1 MTGQR
6 RTSAVAV
13 AARPWVPTAAWAAVL
28 FALGLVRMLVPRAV
42 GLADDGSGARL
53 ACRLGVAPEGEVRYF
68 AFAVFRY
75 VADDDASCASGT
87 PPPWPQHAGLLLARL
102 VSTTLGAGALDLRVA
117 VVAYCALAAVT
128 AALVGALARRRRH
141 ARAVTTVLTWLLLV
155 DSAFAGYAASLYP
168 QAAGITGLLLTVTGW
183 LLLEAAGPARW
194 VGRAALTLGAAVL
207 VSSGPVAA
215 LAVVPL
221 GVALLLR
228 ARASARAR
236 ARDRAAWLAP
246 AALTVALTTLAAG
259 AVAGVDPTQR
269 RYDTWDYVS
278 TGVLADTDRPGPE
291 LAAMG
296 LPADAERFLGIP
308 VWSPASIRG
317 WDRWPD
323 VDPDPLRVQGYV
335 LSHPAVLH
343 DRLDHAVR
351 AMGEGRPAS
360 LGSYDAGTAR
370 PGEQERRVTL
380 FSSRQDQ
387 LLAFGLPVAVLLGA
401 VLTWLALV
409 VTRSPVHGADA
420 RRLASGALLLLGVAV
435 SQVAGTAL
443 TEATDAGRHVVVG
456 SLAGL
461 LALCLLVAAGL
472 TSRALDASA
481 RPEVARP
488 EAARASA

>member
-1 MTGQR
+1 MTGR
-6 RTSAVAV
+6 LRAAVAV
-13 AARPWVPTAAWAAVL
+13 APPWMATAAWAAVL
-28 FALGLVRMLVPRAV
+28 FTLGLVRMLVPHTV
-42 GLADDGSGARL
+42 GLADDGSGARP
-53 ACRLGVAPEGEVRYF
+53 ACRLGVTPEGGTQYF

-75 VADDDASCASGT
+75 VADADASCSPGT

-155 DSAFAGYAASLYP
+155 DSAFAGYAGSLYP
-168 QAAGITGLLLTVTGW
+168 QAAGIAGLLLCVTGW
-183 LLLEAAGPARW
+183 LLLDAAGGSRW
-194 VGRAALTLGAAVL
+194 VGRTTLALGAGVL
-207 VSSGPVAA
+207 VSSGPVTA
-215 LAVVPL
+215 LAVVPI
-221 GVALLLR
+221 GAALLLR
-228 ARASARAR
+228 ARASVQARPR
-236 ARDRAAWLAP
+236 GRRAAWFAP
-246 AALTVALTTLAAG
+246 VALTVALTALAAG
-259 AVAGVDPTQR
+259 GVAGVDPTQR

-278 TGVLADTDRPGPE
+278 AGVLADADRPGPE

-308 VWSPASIRG
+308 VWSPSSIRG
-317 WDRWPD
+317 WEHWPD

-335 LSHPAVLH
+335 LSHPVVLY
-343 DRLDHAVR
+343 DRVDHAVR
-351 AMGEGRPAS
+351 AMGTGRPGN
-360 LGSYDAGTAR
+360 LGSYDATTTR

-380 FSSRQDQ
+380 FSSRQAQ

-401 VLTWLALV
+401 VLTWMALV
-409 VTRSPVHGADA
+409 ITRSPVHGADA
-420 RRLASGALLLLGVAV
+420 RRLAAGALLLLGVAV
-435 SQVAGTAL
+435 SQVVGTAL

-481 RPEVARP
+481 RPEI
-488 EAARASA
+488 ARASA

>member
-1 MTGQR
+1 MTGR
-6 RTSAVAV
+6 RRAAAAV
-13 AARPWVPTAAWAAVL
+13 ARPWVPTAVWAAVL

-53 ACRLGVAPEGEVRYF
+53 ACRLGVAPDNETRYF
-68 AFAVFRY
+68 AFAVFRF
-75 VADDDASCASGT
+75 VADGDASCTAGT

-102 VSTTLGAGALDLRVA
+102 VSTTLGAGALDLRVT

-168 QAAGITGLLLTVTGW
+168 QATGIAGLLLAVIGW
-183 LLLEAAGPARW
+183 LLLDAAGPARW
-194 VGRAALTLGAAVL
+194 AGRAALVLGAAVL
-207 VSSGPVAA
+207 VSSGPVTA

-221 GVALLLR
+221 GLALLLR
-228 ARASARAR
+228 ARAGTRTR
-236 ARDRAAWLAP
+236 GRRRGPTGWVAP
-246 AALTVALTTLAAG
+246 VALTVALTALAAG

-278 TGVLADTDRPGPE
+278 TGVLADAARPGPE
-291 LAAMG
+291 LTAMG
-296 LPADAERFLGIP
+296 LPAEAERFLGIP

-317 WDRWPD
+317 WERWPD

-335 LSHPAVLH
+335 LSHPAVLY

-351 AMGEGRPAS
+351 AMGEGRPAN
-360 LGSYDAGTAR
+360 LGSYDAAAAR
-370 PGEQERRVTL
+370 PGEQERGVTL
-380 FSSRQDQ
+380 FSSRQGQ
-387 LLAFGLPVAVLLGA
+387 LLAFGLPAAVLLGT
-401 VLTWLALV
+401 VLAWLALV
-409 VTRSPVHGADA
+409 ITRSPVHGADA
-420 RRLASGALLLLGVAV
+420 RRLASAALLLLGVAV

-481 RPEVARP
+481 RPE
-488 EAARASA
+488 AARASA